1 MNPAGDGGR
10 REQRAEK
17 GKGKERDDD
26 FCIVFNCNNRNIL
39 YLIINGRTK
48 WFINI
53 MSVLFYMEITR
64 YCILLLDNL

>member
-1 MNPAGDGGR
+1 MCKKVVVGIMNPAGDGGR

-48 WFINI
+48 
-53 MSVLFYMEITR
+53 
-64 YCILLLDNL
+64 